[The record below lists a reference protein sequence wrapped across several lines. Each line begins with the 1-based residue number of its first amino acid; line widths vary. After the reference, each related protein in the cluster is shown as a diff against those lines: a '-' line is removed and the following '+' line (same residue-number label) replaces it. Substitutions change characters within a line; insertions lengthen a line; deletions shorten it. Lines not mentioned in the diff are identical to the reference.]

1 MRPREHNRLGSQVR
15 HFDHDLWQKDF
26 ERIVPRGNIAILSQK
41 DEIRLALG
49 HIDQR
54 RLAEACPHDTL
65 WCTGLSAFNLRASF
79 PDTCLWKTCK
89 KSFVRRP
96 LRHYVTP
103 YCRKRGFH
111 GSHMRHCL
119 ARLIRSLTFASIRPP
134 IQAMHRR
141 PHPRFSPIQCPTTTP
156 QRYVWLILN
165 VLMPPLAC
173 TRARFDEWR
182 RHHG

>member
-1 MRPREHNRLGSQVR
+1 MRPREHKRLGNQVR
-15 HFDHDLWQKDF
+15 HFDHDLWQKDC

-65 WCTGLSAFNLRASF
+65 WCTGLSAFNLRTSLS
-79 PDTCLWKTCK
+79 DTCLWKTCK

-119 ARLIRSLTFASIRPP
+119 ARLIRSLTFASITAPNTSYAQTATPSVFTDAVPDDYTTEVRLAHTKCVDAPSCLHKAP
-134 IQAMHRR
+134 I
-141 PHPRFSPIQCPTTTP
+141 
-156 QRYVWLILN
+156 
-165 VLMPPLAC
+165 
-173 TRARFDEWR
+173 
-182 RHHG
+182 